1 MINGLFSKKFWF
13 YKIGCRVNLSIHK
26 SISRHF
32 KAIKGR
38 KSDRWTIPE
47 VKKSKVKQVKKKE
60 DIRQDCVLSIYTKR
74 IVDISIELVYNKE
87 AESKK

>member
-1 MINGLFSKKFWF
+1 MDNPW
-13 YKIGCRVNLSIHK
+13 N
-26 SISRHF
+26 
-32 KAIKGR
+32 
-38 KSDRWTIPE
+38 
-47 VKKSKVKQVKKKE
+47 KQVKKKE